1 MKDKLL
7 YAGTWMMEGHSIEFT
22 INDDDTC
29 RIYES
34 YEASQQEM
42 TSHMTVSIDNAIT
55 YQERYIKMGY
65 DKIS

>member
-1 MKDKLL
+1 MIID
-7 YAGTWMMEGHSIEFT
+7 GTWACEGHTIEFKT
-22 INDDDTC
+22 NEDGTC

-42 TSHMTVSIDNAIT
+42 TSHMRVSIDNAIT
-55 YQERYIKMGY
+55 YQERYIKLGY

>member
-1 MKDKLL
+1 MIID
-7 YAGTWMMEGHSIEFT
+7 GTWTNEGHTIEFT
-22 INDDDTC
+22 TNEDGTC

-34 YEASQQEM
+34 YEASQREM